1 MKPFAKKLSIVALA
15 VLLPVL
21 SWADSYCPKKG
32 EEFVFY
38 PVSKVYKQVIKGYDC
53 FYVPELAYKN
63 GQTYPE
69 REYRFRVDANGVT
82 PYSEIEGHTFV
93 LENALKENSDKPV
106 SQQNFLCFLVRD
118 DGERLL
124 LRIPFVRKSTDNT
137 LTRGMTVI
145 LNEKNS
151 FRTGP
156 SLCLIN
162 IPACPVS
169 QLEKLSGQMAGQTLS
184 RQMGRDVDMTVSTLV
199 KYLNKDLGDEI
210 VRSTSVYCDSI
221 SFVDVKGYVFR
232 QPLAFGNLKGK
243 KIKLPVFD
251 FRGNGESVYGS
262 YFRINTVFRAP
273 AENKPLLAENTTK
286 SVLATEPE
294 VEETPKPVA
303 AEPKP
308 ATVEPKPVTVEAKPV
323 APESRI
329 VAEEEKPVTVETP
342 KLTKEKET
350 TVVANADTKQ
360 TTEEV
365 SYIIEE
371 VPVETNLW
379 VIDEKPKNVVA
390 ENKIET
396 KAVEIPSQPVVVKKV
411 AEPKKVA
418 AATSTT
424 PVAPVEIKTPEITV
438 KSEGPDP
445 EIQERLAK
453 ERLADLTKRFGA
465 KNAKI
470 IADGKVSIGFSQE
483 MCKEALG
490 EPDYINTTQNMFTTL
505 EQWVYGHDLY
515 LYFQKGKLQS
525 IDEF

>member
-1 MKPFAKKLSIVALA
+1 MNKFAKILTIVTLA
-15 VLLPVL
+15 ALLPAL

-38 PVSKVYKQVIKGYDC
+38 PVSKVYKQVIKGFDC
-53 FYVPELAYKN
+53 FYVPELAYKD
-63 GQTYPE
+63 GHTRPE
-69 REYRFRVDANGVT
+69 REYRFKVDANGVT

-93 LENALKENSDKPV
+93 LESALKENADKPV
-106 SQQNFLCFLVRD
+106 SQQNFLCFLIRD

-137 LTRGMTVI
+137 LTRGMSVI

-169 QLEKLSGQMAGQTLS
+169 QLEKLSGQMTGQTLS
-184 RQMGRDVDMTVSTLV
+184 RQTGREVDMTVSTLV

-210 VRSTSVYCDSI
+210 VRSTSVHCDSI

-232 QPLAFGNLKGK
+232 QPLAFGTLNGK

-262 YFRINTVFRAP
+262 YFSINTVFRAP
-273 AENKPLLAENTTK
+273 VEIKPLVAENAPK
-286 SVLATEPE
+286 SVLATETSEEPAE
-294 VEETPKPVA
+294 VKEENSAIA
-303 AEPKP
+303 ANTTTKQN
-308 ATVEPKPVTVEAKPV
+308 T
-323 APESRI
+323 
-329 VAEEEKPVTVETP
+329 AEED
-342 KLTKEKET
+342 
-350 TVVANADTKQ
+350 ASA
-360 TTEEV
+360 
-365 SYIIEE
+365 YIIEE

-379 VIDEKPKNVVA
+379 VLDEKPKNVVA
-390 ENKIET
+390 KEKVEV
-396 KAVEIPSQPVVVKKV
+396 KAVEIPTQPIIVKKV
-411 AEPKKVA
+411 SEPKKVVA
-418 AATSTT
+418 ANTALPAT
-424 PVAPVEIKTPEITV
+424 PVEIKTPEITV
-438 KSEGPDP
+438 KDGPDP
-445 EIQERLAK
+445 EIQERLTK

-470 IADGKVSIGFSQE
+470 IADGKVSIGFTQD

>member
-1 MKPFAKKLSIVALA
+1 MNKFAKILTIVTLA
-15 VLLPVL
+15 VLLPAL

-38 PVSKVYKQVIKGYDC
+38 PVSKVYKQVIKGFDC
-53 FYVPELAYKN
+53 FYVPELAYKD
-63 GQTYPE
+63 GHTRTE
-69 REYRFRVDANGVT
+69 REYRFKVDANGVT

-93 LENALKENSDKPV
+93 LESALKENADKPV
-106 SQQNFLCFLVRD
+106 TQQNFLCFLIRD

-137 LTRGMTVI
+137 LTRGMSVI

-151 FRTGP
+151 YRTGP

-169 QLEKLSGQMAGQTLS
+169 QLEKLSGQMTGQTLS
-184 RQMGRDVDMTVSTLV
+184 RQSGREVDMTVSTLV

-210 VRSTSVYCDSI
+210 VRSTSVHCDSI

-232 QPLAFGNLKGK
+232 QPLAFGTLNGK
-243 KIKLPVFD
+243 RIKLPVFD

-262 YFRINTVFRAP
+262 YFSINTVFRAP
-273 AENKPLLAENTTK
+273 VENKPLVAEKAPK
-286 SVLATEPE
+286 SVLATETSEEPAE
-294 VEETPKPVA
+294 VKPVVEETPKPVA

-308 ATVEPKPVTVEAKPV
+308 VKEENSTVA
-323 APESRI
+323 AN
-329 VAEEEKPVTVETP
+329 
-342 KLTKEKET
+342 T
-350 TVVANADTKQ
+350 TTKQ
-360 TTEEV
+360 NTTEEDA
-365 SYIIEE
+365 SAYIIEE

-379 VIDEKPKNVVA
+379 VLDEKPKNVVA
-390 ENKIET
+390 KEK
-396 KAVEIPSQPVVVKKV
+396 VEVKSVEVPTQPIIVKKV
-411 AEPKKVA
+411 SEPKKVVA
-418 AATSTT
+418 ANTALPAT
-424 PVAPVEIKTPEITV
+424 PVEIKTPEITV
-438 KSEGPDP
+438 KDGPDP
-445 EIQERLAK
+445 EIQERLTK

-470 IADGKVSIGFSQE
+470 IADGKVSIGFTQD

>member
-1 MKPFAKKLSIVALA
+1 MKPFPKLSTLVTLAL
-15 VLLPVL
+15 LLPAM

-53 FYVPELAYKN
+53 FYVPELAYKD
-63 GQTYPE
+63 GQTRPE

-93 LENALKENSDKPV
+93 LENALKENADKPV

-118 DGERLL
+118 DGARLL

-151 FRTGP
+151 FHSGQ

-162 IPACPVS
+162 IPACPVD
-169 QLEKLSGQMAGQTLS
+169 QLEKLSDRMTGQTLS
-184 RQMGRDVDMTVSTLV
+184 RQTGREVDMTVSTLV

-210 VRSTSVYCDSI
+210 VRSSSVYCDSI
-221 SFVDVKGYVFR
+221 SFIDVKGYVFR
-232 QPLAFGNLKGK
+232 QPIAFGNLKGK

-262 YFRINTVFRAP
+262 YFSINTVFRAP
-273 AENKPLLAENTTK
+273 EENKPLLAENATK
-286 SVLATEPE
+286 SVLATEPAE
-294 VEETPKPVA
+294 EPVEAKKPVGVEETPKPVS

-308 ATVEPKPVTVEAKPV
+308 VKEEPKTAK
-323 APESRI
+323 
-329 VAEEEKPVTVETP
+329 EEK
-342 KLTKEKET
+342 T
-350 TVVANADTKQ
+350 TVVASTETKHNAS
-360 TTEEV
+360 EEDAS

-379 VIDEKPKNVVA
+379 VLDEKPKNVVA
-390 ENKIET
+390 GKKIEA
-396 KAVEIPSQPVVVKKV
+396 KAVEIPSQPVIVKKV
-411 AEPKKVA
+411 SEPKKVVA
-418 AATSTT
+418 ASTSA
-424 PVAPVEIKTPEITV
+424 PAAPVEIKTPEITV
-438 KSEGPDP
+438 KDGPDP

-470 IADGKVSIGFSQE
+470 IADGKVSIGFTQD

>member
-1 MKPFAKKLSIVALA
+1 MNKFAKILTIATLALLMPA
-15 VLLPVL
+15 W

-53 FYVPELAYKN
+53 FYVPELAYKD
-63 GQTYPE
+63 GQTRPE

-93 LENALKENSDKPV
+93 LENALKENADKPV

-118 DGERLL
+118 DGARLL

-151 FRTGP
+151 FHSGP

-162 IPACPVS
+162 IPACPVG
-169 QLEKLSGQMAGQTLS
+169 QLAKLSERMTGQNLS
-184 RQMGRDVDMTVSTLV
+184 RQTGREVDMTVSTLV

-210 VRSTSVYCDSI
+210 VRSSSVYCDSI
-221 SFVDVKGYVFR
+221 SFIDVKGYVFR
-232 QPLAFGNLKGK
+232 QPIAFGNLKGQ

-262 YFRINTVFRAP
+262 YFSINTVFRAP
-273 AENKPLLAENTTK
+273 AENKPQLAENATK
-286 SVLATEPE
+286 SVLATEPSE
-294 VEETPKPVA
+294 PVASKPVVEETPKPVT

-308 ATVEPKPVTVEAKPV
+308 VK
-323 APESRI
+323 
-329 VAEEEKPVTVETP
+329 EERS
-342 KLTKEKET
+342 
-350 TVVANADTKQ
+350 TVVASTTKQ
-360 TTEEV
+360 NATEEDA
-365 SYIIEE
+365 SAYIIEE

-379 VIDEKPKNVVA
+379 VLDEKPKNIVA
-390 ENKIET
+390 EK
-396 KAVEIPSQPVVVKKV
+396 KVEVKPVEVPSQPVIVKKV
-411 AEPKKVA
+411 SEPKKVEASNAITPA
-418 AATSTT
+418 APIEITS
-424 PVAPVEIKTPEITV
+424 PEIKV
-438 KSEGPDP
+438 KDGPDP

-465 KNAKI
+465 KDAKI
-470 IADGKVSIGFSQE
+470 IAAGKVSIGFTQE

>member
-1 MKPFAKKLSIVALA
+1 MKSFAKILSIVTLA
-15 VLLPVL
+15 VLIPAL

-53 FYVPELAYKN
+53 FYVPDLAYKN
-63 GQTYPE
+63 GQTNPK
-69 REYRFRVDANGVT
+69 REYRFKVDANGVT

-93 LENALKENSDKPV
+93 LENALKENADKPV
-106 SQQNFLCFLVRD
+106 LQQNFLCFLVRD

-137 LTRGMTVI
+137 LTRGMSVI

-151 FRTGP
+151 FHQGP
-156 SLCLIN
+156 AVCLIN
-162 IPACPVS
+162 IPACPVR
-169 QLEKLSGQMAGQTLS
+169 QLEKLSRQMTGKTLS
-184 RQMGRDVDMTVSTLV
+184 RQSGREVDMTVSALV
-199 KYLNKDLGDEI
+199 KYLNKDMGDEI
-210 VRSTSVYCDSI
+210 VRSASVICDSI

-232 QPLAFGNLKGK
+232 QPIAFGNLKGK

-262 YFRINTVFRAP
+262 YFSINTVFRVP
-273 AENKPLLAENTTK
+273 VEEKPLLAEAPSK
-286 SVLATEPE
+286 SVLA
-294 VEETPKPVA
+294 
-303 AEPKP
+303 AEPS
-308 ATVEPKPVTVEAKPV
+308 EPVNVNE
-323 APESRI
+323 
-329 VAEEEKPVTVETP
+329 
-342 KLTKEKET
+342 
-350 TVVANADTKQ
+350 ADTA
-360 TTEEV
+360 
-365 SYIIEE
+365 SYIVEE
-371 VPVETNLW
+371 VPVETNFW
-379 VIDEKPKNVVA
+379 VLDEKPKKVVA
-390 ENKIET
+390 DSS
-396 KAVEIPSQPVVVKKV
+396 AVTAPTFEIVPPVISVK
-411 AEPKKVA
+411 P
-418 AATSTT
+418 
-424 PVAPVEIKTPEITV
+424 
-438 KSEGPDP
+438 EGPDP
-445 EIQERLAK
+445 EIQQRLAK

-470 IADGKVSIGFSQE
+470 IADGKVSIGFTQE

>member
-1 MKPFAKKLSIVALA
+1 MKLFAKILIIASVAL
-15 VLLPVL
+15 LLPAL

-38 PVSKVYKQVIKGYDC
+38 PVSRVYKQVIKGYDC
-53 FYVPELAYKN
+53 FYVPDLAYKN
-63 GQTYPE
+63 GQVRTE

-93 LENALKENSDKPV
+93 LESAFKENADKPV
-106 SQQNFLCFLVRD
+106 AQQNFLCFLVRD

-124 LRIPFVRKSTDNT
+124 LRVPFVRRPTDNT
-137 LTRGMTVI
+137 LTRGMTVV
-145 LNEKNS
+145 LNENNS

-162 IPACPVS
+162 IPACPVD
-169 QLEKLSGQMAGQTLS
+169 QLEKLSGQMQGQTLS
-184 RQMGRDVDMTVSTLV
+184 RQPGREVDMTVSTLV

-210 VRSTSVYCDSI
+210 VRSSSVYCDSI

-232 QPLAFGNLKGK
+232 QPLAFGSLNGK

-262 YFRINTVFRAP
+262 YFSINTVFRAP
-273 AENKPLLAENTTK
+273 VENQPQMAEYATK
-286 SVLATEPE
+286 SVLATEP
-294 VEETPKPVA
+294 A
-303 AEPKP
+303 
-308 ATVEPKPVTVEAKPV
+308 
-323 APESRI
+323 
-329 VAEEEKPVTVETP
+329 
-342 KLTKEKET
+342 
-350 TVVANADTKQ
+350 
-360 TTEEV
+360 
-365 SYIIEE
+365 EE

-379 VIDEKPKNVVA
+379 VLEDKPKNVVA
-390 ENKIET
+390 GNKIEA
-396 KAVEIPSQPVVVKKV
+396 KKVEVPTQPVIVKKV
-411 AEPKKVA
+411 TEPKKVVA
-418 AATSTT
+418 ANTTT
-424 PVAPVEIKTPEITV
+424 PVAPIEIKTPEITV
-438 KSEGPDP
+438 KDGPDP

-470 IADGKVSIGFSQE
+470 IAAGKVSIGFSQE

>member
-1 MKPFAKKLSIVALA
+1 MKPFAKLFTLVTLAL
-15 VLLPVL
+15 LLPAM

-53 FYVPELAYKN
+53 FYMPELAYKD
-63 GQTYPE
+63 GQTRPE

-93 LENALKENSDKPV
+93 LENALKENADKPV

-118 DGERLL
+118 DGARLL

-151 FRTGP
+151 FHSGQ

-162 IPACPVS
+162 IPACPVD
-169 QLEKLSGQMAGQTLS
+169 QLDKLSERMTGQTLS
-184 RQMGRDVDMTVSTLV
+184 RQTGREVDMTVSTLV

-210 VRSTSVYCDSI
+210 VRSSSVYCDSI
-221 SFVDVKGYVFR
+221 SFIDVKGYVFR
-232 QPLAFGNLKGK
+232 QPIAFGNLKGK

-262 YFRINTVFRAP
+262 YFSINTVFRAP
-273 AENKPLLAENTTK
+273 AENKPLLAENATK
-286 SVLATEPE
+286 SVLATEPSE
-294 VEETPKPVA
+294 PVASKPVIEETPKPVTA
-303 AEPKP
+303 
-308 ATVEPKPVTVEAKPV
+308 
-323 APESRI
+323 
-329 VAEEEKPVTVETP
+329 
-342 KLTKEKET
+342 
-350 TVVANADTKQ
+350 
-360 TTEEV
+360 TEEDAS

-371 VPVETNLW
+371 VPVVANLW
-379 VIDEKPKNVVA
+379 VLDEKPKNVA
-390 ENKIET
+390 AGNKVET
-396 KAVEIPSQPVVVKKV
+396 KPVEVPNQPVIVKKV
-411 AEPKKVA
+411 SEPKKVVA
-418 AATSTT
+418 DNTT
-424 PVAPVEIKTPEITV
+424 RPAVSVEITTPEIKV
-438 KSEGPDP
+438 KDGPDP
-445 EIQERLAK
+445 EILERLAK

-470 IADGKVSIGFSQE
+470 IADGKVSIGFTQE

-490 EPDYINTTQNMFTTL
+490 EPDYINTTQNMFTSL

>member
-1 MKPFAKKLSIVALA
+1 MKLFAKILIIASVAL
-15 VLLPVL
+15 LLPAL

-38 PVSKVYKQVIKGYDC
+38 PVSRVYKQVIKGYDC
-53 FYVPELAYKN
+53 FYVPDLAYKN
-63 GQTYPE
+63 GQVRTE

-93 LENALKENSDKPV
+93 LESAFKENADKPV
-106 SQQNFLCFLVRD
+106 AQQNFLCFLVRD

-124 LRIPFVRKSTDNT
+124 LRVPFVRRPTDNT
-137 LTRGMTVI
+137 LTRGMTVV

-162 IPACPVS
+162 IPACPVD
-169 QLEKLSGQMAGQTLS
+169 QLEKLSGQMQGQTLS
-184 RQMGRDVDMTVSTLV
+184 RQPGREVDMTVSTLV

-210 VRSTSVYCDSI
+210 VRSSSVYCDSI

-232 QPLAFGNLKGK
+232 QPLAFGSLNGK

-262 YFRINTVFRAP
+262 YFSINTVFRAP
-273 AENKPLLAENTTK
+273 VENQPLMAEHATK
-286 SVLATEPE
+286 SVLATDPAEEVPVE
-294 VEETPKPVA
+294 VKKPVVEETPKR
-303 AEPKP
+303 E
-308 ATVEPKPVTVEAKPV
+308 TAKED
-323 APESRI
+323 AS
-329 VAEEEKPVTVETP
+329 A
-342 KLTKEKET
+342 
-350 TVVANADTKQ
+350 
-360 TTEEV
+360 
-365 SYIIEE
+365 YIIEE

-379 VIDEKPKNVVA
+379 VLEDKPKNVVA
-390 ENKIET
+390 GNKIEA
-396 KAVEIPSQPVVVKKV
+396 KKVEVPAQPVIVKKV
-411 AEPKKVA
+411 TEPKKVVA
-418 AATSTT
+418 ANTTT
-424 PVAPVEIKTPEITV
+424 PVAPIEIKTPEITV
-438 KSEGPDP
+438 KDGLDP

-470 IADGKVSIGFSQE
+470 IAAGKVSIGFSQE

>member
-1 MKPFAKKLSIVALA
+1 MNKFAKIFTIATLA
-15 VLLPVL
+15 VLMPAL

-63 GQTYPE
+63 GQTRPM
-69 REYRFRVDANGVT
+69 REYRFKVDANGVT
-82 PYSEIEGHTFV
+82 PYDEIEGHTFV
-93 LENALKENSDKPV
+93 LESALKENADKPV
-106 SQQNFLCFLVRD
+106 SQQNFLCFLIRE
-118 DGERLL
+118 DGERLM
-124 LRIPFVRKSTDNT
+124 LRVPFVRKPTDNT
-137 LTRGMTVI
+137 LTRGMSVI

-151 FRTGP
+151 FRSGP

-162 IPACPVS
+162 IPACPVD
-169 QLEKLSGQMAGQTLS
+169 QLAKLSDRMTGQTLS
-184 RQMGRDVDMTVSTLV
+184 RQTGREVDMTVSTLV

-210 VRSTSVYCDSI
+210 VRSSSVYCDSI

-232 QPLAFGNLKGK
+232 QPIAFGNLKGK

-262 YFRINTVFRAP
+262 YFSINTVFRVP
-273 AENKPLLAENTTK
+273 AENKPLVAENVTK
-286 SVLATEPE
+286 SVLATEPAE
-294 VEETPKPVA
+294 EPVVANPVVEEKPKPV
-303 AEPKP
+303 
-308 ATVEPKPVTVEAKPV
+308 VEESPKPVSSDPK
-323 APESRI
+323 S
-329 VAEEEKPVTVETP
+329 EK
-342 KLTKEKET
+342 KED
-350 TVVANADTKQ
+350 ASA
-360 TTEEV
+360 
-365 SYIIEE
+365 YIIEE

-379 VIDEKPKNVVA
+379 VLEEKPKNVVA
-390 ENKIET
+390 GNKIEA
-396 KAVEIPSQPVVVKKV
+396 KKVEVPAQPVIVKKV
-411 AEPKKVA
+411 TEPKQVVA
-418 AATSTT
+418 ANTTT
-424 PVAPVEIKTPEITV
+424 PVAPIEIKTPEITV
-438 KSEGPDP
+438 KDGPDP
-445 EIQERLAK
+445 EIQARLTKA
-453 ERLADLTKRFGA
+453 RLADLTKRFGA

>member
-1 MKPFAKKLSIVALA
+1 MNKFAKILTIVTLA
-15 VLLPVL
+15 VLLPAL

-38 PVSKVYKQVIKGYDC
+38 PVSKVYKQVIKGFDC
-53 FYVPELAYKN
+53 FYVPELAYKD
-63 GQTYPE
+63 GHTRPE
-69 REYRFRVDANGVT
+69 REYRFKVDANGVT

-93 LENALKENSDKPV
+93 LESALKENADKPV
-106 SQQNFLCFLVRD
+106 TQQNFLCFLIRD

-137 LTRGMTVI
+137 LTRGMSVI

-169 QLEKLSGQMAGQTLS
+169 QLEKLSGQMTGQTLS
-184 RQMGRDVDMTVSTLV
+184 RQSGREVDMTVSTLV

-210 VRSTSVYCDSI
+210 VRSTSVHCDSI

-232 QPLAFGNLKGK
+232 QPLAFGTLNGK
-243 KIKLPVFD
+243 RIKLPVFD

-262 YFRINTVFRAP
+262 YFSINTVFRAP
-273 AENKPLLAENTTK
+273 VENKPLVAENAPK
-286 SVLATEPE
+286 SVLATETSEEPAE
-294 VEETPKPVA
+294 VKPVVEETPKPVA

-308 ATVEPKPVTVEAKPV
+308 VKEENSTVAANTTTKQNT
-323 APESRI
+323 
-329 VAEEEKPVTVETP
+329 AEED
-342 KLTKEKET
+342 
-350 TVVANADTKQ
+350 ASA
-360 TTEEV
+360 
-365 SYIIEE
+365 YIIEE

-379 VIDEKPKNVVA
+379 VLDEKPKNVVA
-390 ENKIET
+390 KEK
-396 KAVEIPSQPVVVKKV
+396 VEVKPVEVPTQPIIVKKV
-411 AEPKKVA
+411 SEPKKVVA
-418 AATSTT
+418 ANTALPAT
-424 PVAPVEIKTPEITV
+424 PVEIKTPEITV
-438 KSEGPDP
+438 KDGPDP
-445 EIQERLAK
+445 EIQERLTK

>member
-1 MKPFAKKLSIVALA
+1 MKPFAKLFTLVTLAL
-15 VLLPVL
+15 LLPAM

-53 FYVPELAYKN
+53 FYVPELAYKD
-63 GQTYPE
+63 GQTRPE

-93 LENALKENSDKPV
+93 LENALKENADKPV

-118 DGERLL
+118 DGARVL

-151 FRTGP
+151 FHSGQ

-162 IPACPVS
+162 IPACPVD
-169 QLEKLSGQMAGQTLS
+169 QLEKLSERMTGQTLS
-184 RQMGRDVDMTVSTLV
+184 RQTGREVDMTVCTLV

-210 VRSTSVYCDSI
+210 VRSSSVYCDSI

-232 QPLAFGNLKGK
+232 QPVAFGNLKGQ

-262 YFRINTVFRAP
+262 YFSINTVFRAP
-273 AENKPLLAENTTK
+273 TENKPLLAENTTK
-286 SVLATEPE
+286 SVLATEEPAE
-294 VEETPKPVA
+294 VKPVVEETPKPVSA
-303 AEPKP
+303 EPKSIPAEPKP
-308 ATVEPKPVTVEAKPV
+308 SKSVESETVATNNAK
-323 APESRI
+323 R
-329 VAEEEKPVTVETP
+329 ETS
-342 KLTKEKET
+342 ED
-350 TVVANADTKQ
+350 ASA
-360 TTEEV
+360 
-365 SYIIEE
+365 YIIEE
-371 VPVETNLW
+371 VPVEANLW
-379 VIDEKPKNVVA
+379 VLDEKPKNVKA
-390 ENKIET
+390 EK
-396 KAVEIPSQPVVVKKV
+396 KVEAKPVEVPSQPVIVKKV
-411 AEPKKVA
+411 AEPKKVVAENTSVPA
-418 AATSTT
+418 AS
-424 PVAPVEIKTPEITV
+424 VEITTPEIKV
-438 KSEGPDP
+438 KDGPDP
-445 EIQERLAK
+445 EIQARLDAT
-453 ERLADLTKRFGA
+453 RLADLTKRFGA

-470 IADGKVSIGFSQE
+470 IADGKVSIGFTQE